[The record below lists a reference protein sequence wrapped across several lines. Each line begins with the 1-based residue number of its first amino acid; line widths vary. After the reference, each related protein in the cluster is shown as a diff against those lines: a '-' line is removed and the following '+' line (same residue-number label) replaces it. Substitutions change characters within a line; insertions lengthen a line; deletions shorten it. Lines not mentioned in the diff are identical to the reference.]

1 MGFEAVNV
9 EYEFR
14 VPVERVFSHL
24 SEHENL
30 ARVFGVRVE
39 RLQDGS
45 PQRNGVGSVRRL
57 SLNGIAPFEETVT
70 AYREHQLIEYQVT
83 KGTPLNEHHGAMRFS
98 RRESGHSSHL
108 EYVIHL
114 GSDVPGVAKV
124 VARVLRK
131 RIARGLARLDDELVA
146 RNGNGGDDADQTVA
160 TTSGTRLG
168 LVEPPAGS
176 DVTST

>member
-1 MGFEAVNV
+1 MGAESVQV

-14 VPVERVFSHL
+14 VPVERVFNHL

-30 ARVFGVRVE
+30 SGLFGMRVARVR
-39 RLQDGS
+39 DGEH
-45 PQRNGVGSVRRL
+45 QRNGVGSVRRL
-57 SLNGIAPFEETVT
+57 SLGGIAPFEETVT
-70 AYREHQLIEYQVT
+70 AFREYQLIEYRVT
-83 KGTPLNEHHGAMRFS
+83 KGTPLNEHHAAMRFS
-98 RRESGHSSHL
+98 RRESGHASHL
-108 EYVIHL
+108 EYVIRL

-124 VARVLRK
+124 VARVLRR

-146 RNGNGGDDADQTVA
+146 RGGPDQVA
-160 TTSGTRLG
+160 ATMTGSRLG

>member
-1 MGFEAVNV
+1 MGVEAVQV

-14 VPVERVFSHL
+14 VPVERVFNHL

-30 ARVFGVRVE
+30 AEVFGMRVA
-39 RLQDGS
+39 RVQDGEHD
-45 PQRNGVGSVRRL
+45 RNGVGSVRRL
-57 SLNGIAPFEETVT
+57 SLGGIAPFEETVT
-70 AYREHQLIEYQVT
+70 AFREYQLIEYRVT

-98 RRESGHSSHL
+98 RRESGHASHL
-108 EYVIHL
+108 EYAIRL
-114 GSDVPGVAKV
+114 GSDVPGVAKIA
-124 VARVLRK
+124 ARVLGK

-146 RNGNGGDDADQTVA
+146 QAGPDQVA
-160 TTSGTRLG
+160 ATITGSRLG

>member
-1 MGFEAVNV
+1 MAVKLVHV
-9 EYEFR
+9 EHDFR
-14 VPVERVFSHL
+14 VPVERVFAHL

-30 ARVFGVRVE
+30 GDLFGVRVE
-39 RLQDGS
+39 RLRDGA

-70 AYREHQLIEYQVT
+70 AYREHQLIEYRIT
-83 KGTPLNEHHGAMRFS
+83 KGTPLNEHHGALRFS
-98 RRESGHSSHL
+98 RRESGHASHL
-108 EYVIHL
+108 EYEIRL

-124 VARVLRK
+124 VASVLR
-131 RIARGLARLDDELVA
+131 RRLTRGLARLDGELVA
-146 RNGNGGDDADQTVA
+146 RSEADGAQTAA
-160 TTSGTRLG
+160 TTNGTRLG

>member
-1 MGFEAVNV
+1 MAVRSVQV
-9 EYEFR
+9 EQDFR
-14 VPVERVFSHL
+14 VPVERVFNHL

-30 ARVFGVRVE
+30 ASLFGMRVVRLKDGE
-39 RLQDGS
+39 RE
-45 PQRNGVGSVRRL
+45 RNGVGSVRKL

-70 AYREHQLIEYQVT
+70 AFREYQLIEYEIT

-98 RRESGHSSHL
+98 RRESGHASHL
-108 EYVIHL
+108 EYTIRM

-124 VARVLRK
+124 AARVLRK
-131 RIARGLARLDDELVA
+131 RLARGLARLDDELVA
-146 RNGNGGDDADQTVA
+146 QGGGPDQTVA
-160 TTSGTRLG
+160 TMTGSRLG

>member
-1 MGFEAVNV
+1 MAVEAVNV

-14 VPVERVFSHL
+14 VPVERVFSYL

-30 ARVFGVRVE
+30 AGVFGMRVE
-39 RLQDGS
+39 RLRDGA

-70 AYREHQLIEYQVT
+70 AYREHQLIEYRIT

-98 RRESGHSSHL
+98 RRESGHASHL
-108 EYVIHL
+108 EYAIRV
-114 GSDVPGVAKV
+114 GSDVPGVAQV
-124 VARVLRK
+124 VARVLR
-131 RIARGLARLDDELVA
+131 RRLSRGLARVDDELVA
-146 RNGNGGDDADQTVA
+146 RSQAEGDQTAA
-160 TTSGTRLG
+160 TTSGSRLG

>member
-1 MGFEAVNV
+1 MAVEAVNV

-14 VPVERVFSHL
+14 VPVERVFNHL

-30 ARVFGVRVE
+30 AGVFGMRVVRV
-39 RLQDGS
+39 QDGEH
-45 PQRNGVGSVRRL
+45 QRNGVGSVRRL

-70 AYREHQLIEYQVT
+70 AFREYQLIEYRIT
-83 KGTPLNEHHGAMRFS
+83 KGTPLNQHHGAMRFS

-124 VARVLRK
+124 VARVRSEERRVGK
-131 RIARGLARLDDELVA
+131 ECRL
-146 RNGNGGDDADQTVA
+146 
-160 TTSGTRLG
+160 
-168 LVEPPAGS
+168 
-176 DVTST
+176 